1 MPDHFDYMRIPFLIF
16 LLSTKKI
23 NCVLEFKFAISN
35 IVIINERDKCK
46 MLKYFVATILSFFLT
61 ACDIAP
67 TGLVAIDFEASSLT
81 ISPTIDVEAET
92 DPLITGGDDNKV
104 YKNSNYPAGSDV
116 EVGTYTFTA
125 TIQFD
130 TSYDCETEDTTVT
143 YELEVVSDEEYS
155 ISVFPTGCD
164 LSVSGF

>member
-1 MPDHFDYMRIPFLIF
+1 
-16 LLSTKKI
+16 
-23 NCVLEFKFAISN
+23 
-35 IVIINERDKCK
+35 

-67 TGLVAIDFEASSLT
+67 TGSVLINFEASSLT
-81 ISPTIDVEAET
+81 ISPTIDVEAEA

-104 YKNSNYPAGSDV
+104 YRNSNYSVDYTGNDV

-130 TSYDCETEDTTVT
+130 PDLDCDTADTTVS
-143 YELEVVSDEEYS
+143 YELEVVSEGEHTITVY
-155 ISVFPTGCD
+155 PTGCD
-164 LSVSGF
+164 VSAAFD

>member
-1 MPDHFDYMRIPFLIF
+1 
-16 LLSTKKI
+16 
-23 NCVLEFKFAISN
+23 
-35 IVIINERDKCK
+35 

-67 TGLVAIDFEASSLT
+67 TGLVAINFEASSLT

-104 YKNSNYPAGSDV
+104 YKNSDYPLGIDV

-130 TSYDCETEDTTVT
+130 PAWDCDTADTTVT
-143 YELEVVSDEEYS
+143 YELEVVSEGDHTITVY
-155 ISVFPTGCD
+155 PTGCE
-164 LSVSGF
+164 VSADFD